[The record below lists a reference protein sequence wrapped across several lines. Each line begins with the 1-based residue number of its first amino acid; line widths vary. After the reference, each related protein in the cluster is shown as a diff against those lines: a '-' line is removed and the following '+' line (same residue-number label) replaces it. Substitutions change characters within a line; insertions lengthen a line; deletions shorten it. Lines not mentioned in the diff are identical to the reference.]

1 MALNSKF
8 DTLFKSLRARL
19 LPLYTRAQTK
29 LLPLKSL
36 LSKNDKLALID
47 AKFLCIVFL
56 CTLFYAFSNIDDF
69 IVHLFEGFLWNFAVF
84 FVLFYACSFLGDK
97 IFKTVR
103 SVIFWLVCVVCLIN
117 AFLLINFD
125 GLLDSDSFQIFLATN
140 TREASEFIAMYVNA
154 KTLLALFSIIAVSLL
169 AWFFKFSLTLSK
181 RFCTLLAGVCL
192 VILAQNV
199 IKSSFQSST
208 QKTQLFHTAQ
218 VLSQGVQQQNDFI
231 KAYKELD
238 ENMSAMLAQ
247 KLASE
252 KDKNSTLSKSYISQN
267 KKISKIILII
277 GESTQRNYMQIYG
290 YDLPTTPHLNK
301 LVKSQNLFV
310 FDDIVS
316 PQTHTAFVL
325 DKLLTF
331 ANYENN
337 ATTPWY
343 HQMNI
348 IDAMNLLDYKSFWLS
363 NQEQI
368 SVWNNVAEVIAKRA
382 SVQHFSNTAFSGGSN
397 AKDEILLQMFDELKP
412 KINAKENQFII
423 FHLMGTHESYDKRYP
438 KEYEKFS
445 TQMMREKG
453 LDKFYKSDKKLNDS
467 QLKIRA
473 EYANAV
479 LYNDFVV
486 SKIIQKFKDDDAIV
500 FYISDHG
507 DEVYDYRNFSGHTWN
522 YASRFMVE
530 IPFMIYMSDTFK
542 KRHPNI
548 AKRVKRAQHKPFM
561 SDNFMHALFDLLDIK
576 CVELDKTLSPFNSK
590 YNASRARMI
599 GGKDYDKELKE
610 PELAFLVPDKIYLH
624 RTDEPKKVE
633 DFFGSYQNFEI
644 DVHFFDGEMVQ
655 NVGKNAPYFDVGHDG
670 LKHSIGLNLGQM
682 LALIRQKD
690 DEFKAKALPKQIKT
704 RAKIWL
710 DFKNLSD
717 KNAKQA
723 LQELIKIC
731 KQTRFKH
738 GDIIV
743 ESSDYKALAAFK
755 QAGFYTSYYVPYYD
769 EALLKTN
776 EQERAKIST
785 ELRAI
790 AASGAV
796 NALSF
801 PHYLYEFV
809 KSLGL
814 KCDLLTWNDEKSW
827 RENTAEKA
835 FSDSQIKVILAGEK
849 GEYR

>member
-1 MALNSKF
+1 MALKSKF
-8 DTLFKSLRARL
+8 HTFFKSL
-19 LPLYTRAQTK
+19 QTK
-29 LLPLKSL
+29 LLSLKSFFARG
-36 LSKNDKLALID
+36 DKLTLID
-47 AKFLCIVFL
+47 AKFLGIVFL

-69 IVHLFEGFLWNFAVF
+69 IAHLFEGFLWNFAVF
-84 FVLFYACSFLGDK
+84 FVLFYVCSFLGDK
-97 IFKTVR
+97 IFRIVR
-103 SVIFWLVCVVCLIN
+103 SVIFWLVCAVCLIN

-140 TREASEFIAMYVNA
+140 TREASEFIAMYANA

-169 AWFFKFSLTLSK
+169 AWLFKFSFELSK
-181 RFCTLLAGVCL
+181 RFCALFAGVCL
-192 VILAQNV
+192 VVLAQNI
-199 IKSSFQSST
+199 IKSSFQNST

-238 ENMSAMLAQ
+238 ENMSAMLTQ
-247 KLASE
+247 KLTS
-252 KDKNSTLSKSYISQN
+252 DKNSTLSKSYISQKN
-267 KKISKIILII
+267 KIPKIILII

-290 YDLPTTPHLNK
+290 YDLPTTPHLNE
-301 LVKSQNLFV
+301 LVKSKNLFV
-310 FDDIVS
+310 FDDIIS

-343 HQMNI
+343 HQMNL

-397 AKDEILLQMFDELKP
+397 AKDEILLQMFDELKS
-412 KINAKENQFII
+412 KINAKENQFIV
-423 FHLMGTHESYDKRYP
+423 FHLMGTHEAYAKRYP
-438 KEYEKFS
+438 EEYEKFN

-453 LDKFYKSDKKLNDS
+453 LDKFYKSDKRLNDS

-500 FYISDHG
+500 FYLSDHG

-522 YASRFMVE
+522 YVSRFMVE

-548 AKRVKRAQHKPFM
+548 VKKVKMAQHKPFM

-576 CVELDKTLSPFNSK
+576 CVELDKALSPFNNK
-590 YNASRARMI
+590 YNTSRARMV

-610 PELAFLVPDKIYLH
+610 PELGFIVPDKIYLH

-633 DFFGSYQNFEI
+633 DFFGLYQNFEI
-644 DVHFFDGEMVQ
+644 DAHFFDDEMAQ

-670 LKHSIGLNLGQM
+670 LKHSIGLNLKEM

-743 ESSDYKALAAFK
+743 ESGDYKALSAFK
-755 QAGFYTSYYVPYYD
+755 KAGFYTSYYVPYYD

-776 EQERAKIST
+776 EQERAKISA

-790 AASGAV
+790 TASGAV

-801 PHYLYEFV
+801 PHYLYEFI
-809 KSLGL
+809 KSLWL
-814 KCDLLTWNDEKSW
+814 KCDLLTWNDGKSW